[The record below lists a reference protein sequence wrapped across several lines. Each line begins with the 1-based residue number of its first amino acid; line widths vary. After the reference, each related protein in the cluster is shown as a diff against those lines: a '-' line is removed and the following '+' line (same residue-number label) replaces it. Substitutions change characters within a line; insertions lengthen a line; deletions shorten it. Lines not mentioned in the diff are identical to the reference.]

1 MLVQAL
7 IVAGFLLAVMTVG
20 LLARRRGGGPEEFF
34 LAGRSLGPVLLLLTM
49 AATNFSAFTVFGFAG
64 AGYRLGYAYYPIMA
78 FGTGF
83 MALTFILLGVPIWRA
98 AKRLGA
104 VSPPELIWL
113 RFRSKPLRA
122 VYLAVMVVFTL
133 PYLAIQPMGAGYA
146 LQGLLGIPYV
156 WGAVIVTAV
165 VVVYVLAGGFRGVVW
180 TDALQGFLVLVAL
193 LVVFFGLAGSL
204 GGFWN
209 ANAQAF
215 RRFPELFTRPGGGGQ
230 FTYGIWFSYLALWFL
245 CDPMFP
251 QLYQRFMAARTARS
265 LRVTALF
272 YPIVTGVLFFLPVAI
287 GVMSRLIVPGLE
299 GRETDSVLILA
310 VARALPPWV
319 GALALAAGLM
329 ALMSTM
335 DSQLLTLSSMF
346 VRDLGAMCGRPSV
359 ECRMPNGEGRVLS
372 VGYRVLR
379 GVLRKRVVVLGLA
392 GVGLLLA
399 LRPWSTFLAIA
410 TEAFT
415 GLAVLFPVT
424 IAAVYWPEANPR
436 AGLASIVVGEALVVL
451 YHFGVLPALG
461 LLPVVPVVAVA
472 ALVLVVGSLL
482 FPAQGLESFARPTTK
497 GLVWGVLFGVL
508 FVAALDF
515 WNWRQVIPMW
525 WYLPGWF
532 WHHVALLFSLFLA
545 IGLYIRTRK
554 RRGAEFFVRPS
565 KLDEFRRLKKLGFR
579 RYLR

>member
-133 PYLAIQPMGAGYA
+133 PYLALQPMGAGYA

-156 WGAVIVTAV
+156 WGAVIVTTV

-180 TDALQGFLVLVAL
+180 TDALQGFLVLAAL

-215 RRFPELFTRPGGGGQ
+215 RRFPELFARPGGGGR

-272 YPIVTGVLFFLPVAI
+272 YPLVTGVLFFLPVAI

-299 GRETDSVLILA
+299 GRETDSVLVLA

-319 GALALAAGLM
+319 GALALGAGLM

-346 VRDLGAMCGRPSV
+346 VRDLGAMCGMGSRGQARGPA
-359 ECRMPNGEGRVLS
+359 RTGVLS
-372 VGYRVLR
+372 IALG
-379 GVLRKRVVVLGLA
+379 KRVVVLGLA
-392 GVGLLLA
+392 GAGLLLA

-436 AGLASIVVGEALVVL
+436 AGLASIVVGEALGVL

-497 GLVWGVLFGVL
+497 GMVWGVLFGVL

>member
-64 AGYRLGYAYYPIMA
+64 AGYRFGYAYYPIMA

-83 MALTFILLGVPIWRA
+83 MALTFILIGIPVWRA

-104 VSPPELIWL
+104 VSPPELVWL
-113 RFRSKPLRA
+113 RFRSRPLRA
-122 VYLAVMVVFTL
+122 AYLAVMVVFTL

-146 LQGLLGIPYV
+146 LQGLLGIPYI

-180 TDALQGFLVLVAL
+180 TDALQGFLVLGAL

-209 ANAQAF
+209 ANAHAF
-215 RRFPELFTRPGGGGQ
+215 RRFPELFARPGGGGR

-251 QLYQRFMAARTARS
+251 QLFQRFMAARTARS
-265 LRVTALF
+265 LRVTALL
-272 YPIVTGVLFFLPVAI
+272 YPLVTGVLFFLPVAI
-287 GVMSRLIVPGLE
+287 GVMSRLVVPGLE
-299 GRETDSVLILA
+299 GRETDGVLALA

-346 VRDLGAMCGRPSV
+346 VRDLGALCGMSNAESRTPGAG
-359 ECRMPNGEGRVLS
+359 RGTPGIGRRVLTA
-372 VGYRVLR
+372 
-379 GVLRKRVVVLGLA
+379 VLRKRVVVIGLA
-392 GVGLLLA
+392 AAGLLLA

-436 AGLASIVVGEALVVL
+436 AGLASIVIGEALVVL
-451 YHFGVLPALG
+451 YHFGVLPAVG

-497 GLVWGVLFGVL
+497 GLVWGLLFGVL

-515 WNWRQVIPMW
+515 WNWRQMIPMW

-545 IGLYIRTRK
+545 IGLYIRTR
-554 RRGAEFFVRPS
+554 RRSGAGFFFRPS
-565 KLDEFRRLKKLGFR
+565 KLR
-579 RYLR
+579 